1 MTLKKK
7 ILNDNL
13 YTTSYKNL
21 KSSSML
27 YDFYARAKEN
37 KKGKLKMKY
46 YIKQIKPYSYSPDPQ
61 GFRDVIL
68 PVKGYDW
75 VPEDMEEE
83 LRKNIVISDPWGKLI
98 FKTRFV
104 EVEN

>member
-1 MTLKKK
+1 
-7 ILNDNL
+7 
-13 YTTSYKNL
+13 
-21 KSSSML
+21 
-27 YDFYARAKEN
+27 
-37 KKGKLKMKY
+37 MKH
-46 YIKQIKPYSYSPDPQ
+46 YIKQIKPYSYSPSPQ

-98 FKTRFV
+98 FETRFV